1 VKEILKKIN
10 MFDDFFI
17 RALVAGLGVA
27 FVTGPLGCFVIWR
40 RLSYFGDTLSHSAL
54 LGVTLAYS
62 FEINTAFSVFL
73 VSSLIA
79 LILIQLQKKTNLPGD
94 ALLGL
99 LAHSSL
105 AVGLVVIGFLT
116 FIRFDIMGLLFG
128 DILAVK
134 IDDLFIIWIG
144 GAFILLVLR
153 LIWKPLFASTVNY
166 ELAEAE
172 GLNPERAKAIFTIL
186 MAAIIAISIKMV
198 GLLLITGMLII
209 PAAMARNISDSPK
222 KMVIFSIIGG
232 LLSVI
237 IGLFSS
243 LEFNTASGPSIIAA
257 SLFLFILSLLKIKQ
271 SIKLKN

>member
-1 VKEILKKIN
+1 ML
-10 MFDDFFI
+10 DDFFI
-17 RALVAGLGVA
+17 RALLAGIGVA
-27 FVTGPLGCFVIWR
+27 LVTGPLGCFVVWR

-62 FEINTAFSVFL
+62 LEFNIAFSVFII
-73 VSSLIA
+73 SALIA
-79 LILIQLQKKTNLPGD
+79 LILINLQKKTNLPGD

-105 AVGLVVIGFLT
+105 AVGLVVIGFLS

-128 DILAVK
+128 DILAVNVND
-134 IDDLFIIWIG
+134 IITIWIG
-144 GAFILLVLR
+144 GAIILLVLK
-153 LIWKPLFASTVNY
+153 LIWKSLFASTVNY

-172 GLNPERAKAIFTIL
+172 GLDPDKAKAIFTIL

-209 PAAMARNISDSPK
+209 PAAMARNMSNSPK
-222 KMVIFSIIGG
+222 QMILFSVIGG

-237 IGLFSS
+237 IGLFTS